1 MPLEDIQLST
11 NTFIIKVLLLASIVH
26 ATMVNRR
33 DLRIVGGFTAKAD
46 SVPWTCSL
54 RYIPSDI
61 HFGAGH
67 WCGGTLISS
76 CHVLSAAHCFVD
88 DA

>member
-1 MPLEDIQLST
+1 MPLEGIQLST

-26 ATMVNRR
+26 ANNVN
-33 DLRIVGGFTAKAD
+33 LRIVGGFTAKSD
-46 SVPWTCSL
+46 SVPWTCSI

-76 CHVLSAAHCFVD
+76 CHILSAAHCFVD